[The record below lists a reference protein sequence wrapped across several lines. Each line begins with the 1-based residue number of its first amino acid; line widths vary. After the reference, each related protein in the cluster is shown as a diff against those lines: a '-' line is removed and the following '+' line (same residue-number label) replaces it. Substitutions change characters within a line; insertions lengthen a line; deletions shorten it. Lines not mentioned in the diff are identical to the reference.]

1 VVVNVIEV
9 KNSNSDNFFRKIYTN
24 KLLWFSL
31 QVFLGAIP
39 AIYLIQDP
47 TQFVKIAIS
56 SVISNPIN
64 FQTLGNV
71 FEAIVFIL
79 RVVTFLMLI
88 FFFLIHKSLYT
99 LRDQIFGFSLLLIFP
114 HSWTV
119 SNPIFPHPFQNPIL
133 NFLLYA
139 SPCIIVGFNLHKS
152 KTEKI
157 LEVSP

>member
-1 VVVNVIEV
+1 MNVIEV
-9 KNSNSDNFFRKIYTN
+9 KNSNSDNFFREIYTN

-47 TQFVKIAIS
+47 TQFVKIAIA
-56 SVISNPIN
+56 SVTSNPIN

-71 FEAIVFIL
+71 FDAIVFIL
-79 RVVTFLMLI
+79 RAVTFSMLI
-88 FFFLIHKSLYT
+88 FFFLIPKSLYT
-99 LRDQIFGFSLLLIFP
+99 SRDQIFGATLLLLIP

-119 SNPIFPHPFQNPIL
+119 SNPIFLHPFQNSVL